1 VIGRRSEGVHQT
13 VRRIDASTDLLTRV
27 LARFGAPKQVKNQLK
42 STKRAVGDVIA
53 RLEMIERR
61 SEE

>member
-1 VIGRRSEGVHQT
+1 MARRSEGVHTT
-13 VRRIDASTDLLTRV
+13 VRRIDASMDLLTRV
-27 LARFGAPKQVKNQLK
+27 LARFGAPRPVKNQLR